1 MGSAQT
7 GWRLM
12 VGGYRFYVSLE
23 QAPRA
28 FWNLQAQALPHAP
41 AWMAGL
47 ALIEGHAAG
56 VLDLGRFMGL
66 SRATPGPWLQ
76 PEARLGRAW
85 VLQVHELMPVVGSVS
100 FTRFV
105 PSQASGTS
113 DAMQASPPQDRS
125 IPRAAGTGVIPPASG
140 LVDRVRPGFSCES
153 ASWLEADAQT
163 MQADV
168 LNLEALLEHPRI
180 REFQS

>member
-7 GWRLM
+7 GWRLI

-76 PEARLGRAW
+76 PDTRWGRAW
-85 VLQVHELMPVVGSVS
+85 VLQVHELMPVMGTVS
-100 FTRFV
+100 FTR
-105 PSQASGTS
+105 PAPT
-113 DAMQASPPQDRS
+113 D
-125 IPRAAGTGVIPPASG
+125 VIPSASG

-153 ASWLEADAQT
+153 ASWLEADGQT
-163 MQADV
+163 MHADV